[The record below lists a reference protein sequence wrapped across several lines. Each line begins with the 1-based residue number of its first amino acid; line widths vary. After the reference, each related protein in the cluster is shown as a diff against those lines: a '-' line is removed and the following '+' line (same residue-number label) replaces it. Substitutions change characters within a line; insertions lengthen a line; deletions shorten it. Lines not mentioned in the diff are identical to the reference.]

1 MTVLAL
7 GLLLFAASLDQD
19 DRAVGLGEGGLRR
32 SAIMAPTPE
41 YPRASIAT
49 KAAGVAVAEVIFGAD
64 GKTRTVDVLEAPD
77 AHIAEAVRT
86 AVAKW
91 TWRPVTISGRPE
103 QHAGRGKLTFYF
115 RVVNGQ
121 GRVTSPA
128 FKPAPKRTGAPGAA
142 PSVVVHGSSA
152 VEMTDDDLSR
162 RQGAVVL
169 DIGERAAFKRGHR
182 PGAIN
187 VPYDEIGV
195 RAPHE
200 LDPKKLHV
208 IDCTRDQR
216 PICNIAHD
224 MLKESGFA
232 RLAILVRR

>member
-41 YPRASIAT
+41 YPRAS
-49 KAAGVAVAEVIFGAD
+49 
-64 GKTRTVDVLEAPD
+64 
-77 AHIAEAVRT
+77 
-86 AVAKW
+86 
-91 TWRPVTISGRPE
+91 
-103 QHAGRGKLTFYF
+103 
-115 RVVNGQ
+115 
-121 GRVTSPA
+121 
-128 FKPAPKRTGAPGAA
+128 
-142 PSVVVHGSSA
+142 
-152 VEMTDDDLSR
+152 
-162 RQGAVVL
+162 
-169 DIGERAAFKRGHR
+169 HR